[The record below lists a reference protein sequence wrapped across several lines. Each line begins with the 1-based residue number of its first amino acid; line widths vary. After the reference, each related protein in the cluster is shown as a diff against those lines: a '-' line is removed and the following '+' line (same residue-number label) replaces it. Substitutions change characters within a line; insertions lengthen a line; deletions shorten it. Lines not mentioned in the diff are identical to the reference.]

1 MFTSPDN
8 CKRRKLIGVL
18 VVSCLALFLFGSAS
32 IAAENGT
39 SSLEIPGKGDF
50 KSIEISFSSWEG
62 DSEGILLKADGTLR
76 TWNEGRSGM
85 TGQYPSGEMQW
96 SLPPEKV
103 DKLVRMLSGEGVLS
117 DTAAK
122 PKGEPAPSKS
132 SRGVRSVTTTEGV
145 YKLTANEDAMDVEE
159 LLNKMRFYIPGK
171 GVLEWVQVAPRHK
184 KLKTHQLRL
193 TTDGVLVLQPKHQ
206 KKVRKRQGWY
216 VAEDEVFALID
227 SLETEPLLKAKTLKT
242 AHLVTDEGHFRFTEK
257 LKEIEDILLAF
268 FVEQT
273 ELQLGPKQRFDKL
286 VISASQAGMNIYFIE
301 IDSNGRLL
309 AGTDVYPERS
319 PITAPDGRDEIVLPP
334 EKVYELTRFLRTP
347 AIKKLVT
354 HSMEKT
360 KLADETE
367 MEIQLFVKK
376 RDENPAIFGDNIEVY
391 QYQESSFSNI
401 SDPKLLVEKFVVK
414 IYEAASQAPAD
425 EESEDDDVSD
435 EGEID

>member
-1 MFTSPDN
+1 MVISPYN
-8 CKRRKLIGVL
+8 SKSKSKIWAIVIA
-18 VVSCLALFLFGSAS
+18 CLALGFIGSVS
-32 IAAENGT
+32 SAAENGT
-39 SSLEIPGKGDF
+39 SSLEIPGKGGF

-62 DSEGILLKADGTLR
+62 DSEGIILKADGSLR
-76 TWNEGRSGM
+76 TWNEGRTGM

-103 DKLVRMLSGEGVLS
+103 DKLVRMLSRAGVLS

-132 SRGVRSVTTTEGV
+132 TRGVRSVTTTEGV

-184 KLKTHQLRL
+184 KLKSHQLRL

-227 SLETEPLLKAKTLKT
+227 SLETEPLPKAKNLKT
-242 AHLVTDEGHFRFTEK
+242 AHLVTDEGRFRFTEK
-257 LKEIEDILLAF
+257 LKEIEDIMLAH

-273 ELQLGPKQRFDKL
+273 ELQLGPKQRFAKL
-286 VISASQAGMNIYFIE
+286 VISASQSGMNIYFIE

-309 AGTDVYPERS
+309 AGTDAYPERS
-319 PITAPDGRDEIVLPP
+319 PITAPDGRDEIVLPT
-334 EKVYELTRFLRTP
+334 EKVYELTRFLKTP

-360 KLADETE
+360 KLANDVE

-376 RDENPAIFGDNIEVY
+376 RDSNPAIFGDNIEVY

-401 SDPKLLVEKFVVK
+401 NDPKLLVEKFVVK
-414 IYEAASQAPAD
+414 IYEAAAQTAPN
-425 EESEDDDVSD
+425 EEDDDEDVSD